1 MVGCVKRRQ
10 KFLKHLSNALL
21 PNVEMLLHSLA
32 SEIVQE
38 GLNHYKQIERSVV
51 TIRFFLLSS
60 SANKVAFQSKGDNP
74 RTGYADMLS
83 LQGLN
88 KRVNEW
94 NEIKWKSVD
103 FKCVRK
109 PTKSR
114 LSLTHHVNKSNK

>member
-88 KRVNEW
+88 KRVNE
-94 NEIKWKSVD
+94 
-103 FKCVRK
+103 
-109 PTKSR
+109 
-114 LSLTHHVNKSNK
+114 